1 MHPLYSIFAMSPTEM
16 IISILIVLIAIYL
29 FYVIM
34 KKLIYNTIIGL
45 ALLFIVNYTLFAS
58 DPLPIKL
65 WTIAITAIFGIL
77 GVLGLVV
84 GHYLGVI

>member
-1 MHPLYSIFAMSPTEM
+1 MKPIFAMSPM
-16 IISILIVLIAIYL
+16 DAVISILIVLGIIYL
-29 FYVIM
+29 FYIVM

-65 WTIAITAIFGIL
+65 WTVAITAIFGIL
-77 GVLGLVV
+77 GVIGLVV

>member
-1 MHPLYSIFAMSPTEM
+1 MKPIFVMSPM
-16 IISILIVLIAIYL
+16 DAIISILIVLGIIYL
-29 FYVIM
+29 FYIIM

-58 DPLPIKL
+58 DPIPIKL

-77 GVLGLVV
+77 GVIGLVV

>member
-1 MHPLYSIFAMSPTEM
+1 MKPIFVMSPM
-16 IISILIVLIAIYL
+16 DAIISILIVLGIIYL
-29 FYVIM
+29 FYIIM

-77 GVLGLVV
+77 GVIGLVV